1 MEDEHAKT
9 LSALRFAIQMEIDG
23 KQYYRKASQK
33 SSSRAGRELFEWLAA
48 EEDKHRQKFEA
59 IYNAVKSKKGWPD
72 VDVQPL
78 CAEGLGTL
86 FSRAVKEA
94 ELNVRTSSSELDAI
108 SRAMDME
115 NKTLEFYQSQTMKT
129 DYEAAKKF
137 FATLAAEEKGHY
149 LALVD
154 YREYLV
160 DPAGWFRKA
169 EHHTLDG
176 A

>member
-1 MEDEHAKT
+1 
-9 LSALRFAIQMEIDG
+9 
-23 KQYYRKASQK
+23 
-33 SSSRAGRELFEWLAA
+33 
-48 EEDKHRQKFEA
+48 
-59 IYNAVKSKKGWPD
+59 
-72 VDVQPL
+72 
-78 CAEGLGTL
+78 
-86 FSRAVKEA
+86 
-94 ELNVRTSSSELDAI
+94 